1 MKPSIL
7 YNQYMLTN
15 YVHRRAK
22 LKIHFIYCIKFQS
35 LTKKNIVAFTCDHL
49 TIRFKIKVTKN

>member
-35 LTKKNIVAFTCDHL
+35 LTKKKYCSL
-49 TIRFKIKVTKN
+49 YL